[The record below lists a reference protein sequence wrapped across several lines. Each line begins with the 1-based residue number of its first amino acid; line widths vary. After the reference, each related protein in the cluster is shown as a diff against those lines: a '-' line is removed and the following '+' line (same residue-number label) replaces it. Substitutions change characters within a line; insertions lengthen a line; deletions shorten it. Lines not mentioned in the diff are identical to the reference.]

1 MSNIVHVTPFLL
13 VPDLDAALD
22 FFTRVLGFTVPFQ
35 MQNYAYLSLDTAGLR
50 LLAERTARPVTR
62 EDARTTVYIDVR
74 DVDALY
80 AELQSRLATL
90 AAEDVR
96 PPVDQYWGM
105 RELSVRMPDG
115 HWLTFG
121 QAIPS

>member
-35 MQNYAYLSLDTAGLR
+35 MGNYAYLTLDAAGLR
-50 LLAERTARPVTR
+50 LLAECTATPVPR
-62 EDARTTVYIDVR
+62 EHARTTVYIDVR

-80 AELQSRLATL
+80 AALQPQLATL
-90 AAEDVR
+90 PADDVQA
-96 PPVDQYWGM
+96 PADQDWHQ

-115 HWLTFG
+115 QWLTFG
-121 QAIPS
+121 QALQR

>member
-22 FFTRVLGFTVPFQ
+22 FFKRVLGFTVPFQ
-35 MQNYAYLSLDTAGLR
+35 MENYAYLSLDAAGLR
-50 LLAERTARPVTR
+50 LLAERTATPVTR
-62 EDARTTVYIDVR
+62 EHARTTVYIDVH

-80 AELQSRLATL
+80 AELQARLATL
-90 AAEDVR
+90 PAEDVQ
-96 PPVDQYWGM
+96 PPANQDYGM

-121 QAIPS
+121 QPVRS

>member
-13 VPDLDAALD
+13 VSDLDAALD
-22 FFTRVLGFTVPFQ
+22 FFTRVLGFAVPFR
-35 MQNYAYLSLDTAGLR
+35 MENYAYLHLETAGLR
-50 LLAERTARPVTR
+50 MLAECDITPVPR
-62 EDARTTVYIDVR
+62 EHARTTVYIDVR

-80 AELQSRLATL
+80 AELQPRLATL
-90 AAEDVR
+90 PADDVQA
-96 PPVDQYWGM
+96 PTNQDYGM

-121 QAIPS
+121 QPVLS